1 MIFDRWGPQLEQ
13 ATYKNR
19 QRLYLSEQVKR
30 FNLFV
35 VVEMCFI
42 VKRLNFFIDSV
53 FVEMDFSVKRLI
65 LLLKWVLV

>member
-1 MIFDRWGPQLEQ
+1 VIFDRWGPQLEQ

>member
-30 FNLFV
+30 SNLFV
-35 VVEMCFI
+35 VEMGFS
-42 VKRLNFFIDSV
+42 VKRLNFFGWFDCC
-53 FVEMDFSVKRLI
+53 
-65 LLLKWVLV
+65 